1 MAIGI
6 VLAMVAL
13 VPVVYLVAGRWMAEP
28 EKSTVAPPPPLES
41 PRNVEPFTLEQPA
54 LVPQLAP
61 PIDVAALRA
70 LPLPRFAHGSIPPG
84 FDADTD
90 EDDFL
95 ATDLDEEA
103 VTLRDGQAPTI
114 SV

>member
-13 VPVVYLVAGRWMAEP
+13 VPVVYFVAGRWMAEP
-28 EKSTVAPPPPLES
+28 EKSTVAPPPPEP

-90 EDDFL
+90 QDEFV

-103 VTLRDGQAPTI
+103 VTLRDGEVPAI
-114 SV
+114 SSM